1 MKQHMLLTKEKVMV
15 QTMTYKFHTQL
26 EKTYQGMK
34 MKTKYTLMRVG
45 LTLFMLG
52 TGAICLTM
60 HASAVDSIAQ
70 PKLSFEKYL
79 NEVGKNNLSYIAEKF
94 NINIAEAEVISQK
107 VLPDPEF
114 TFEGNDEGLDIELGY
129 TVELGNKRGA
139 RVRLA
144 RSQAE
149 VEKLSVE
156 YFFQELRA
164 EATNAFLETMM
175 HKELLDVKRSSY
187 EYMKQLSVS
196 DSIRFKLGEITEN
209 EARQSKVE
217 AISLLNEMYQQEAEY
232 KSALATLNQFMG
244 QTVEFTNIPSGNWT
258 HFTKDYIL
266 SALINSALDNR
277 IDLMASIK
285 KVETANYELKAT
297 KAERKMDVNLMVGY
311 EREWKRGR
319 GRIFPTEYNMLKA
332 GFSIPLKFSNTNKGA
347 IRAAE
352 YSIQQKDVEH
362 KNAQL
367 EVQKE
372 VAQAFYNYEA
382 SQRQVKEFEKGLLE
396 DSQKLLDGIV
406 YKYKRGETD
415 ILEVLIAQR
424 TYNEI
429 QEQYIATLKDNAS
442 ALIEVQKSCG
452 MWDIDF

>member
-1 MKQHMLLTKEKVMV
+1 M
-15 QTMTYKFHTQL
+15 
-26 EKTYQGMK
+26 
-34 MKTKYTLMRVG
+34 
-45 LTLFMLG
+45 
-52 TGAICLTM
+52 
-60 HASAVDSIAQ
+60 DSTIQ
-70 PKLSFEKYL
+70 QKLSFEKYL

-94 NINIAEAEVISQK
+94 NIQIAEAELISQK

-114 TFEGNDEGLDIELGY
+114 TFEGNDGGLDIELGY

-164 EATNAFLETMM
+164 EATDAFLEAMM

-187 EYMKQLSVS
+187 QYMSQLSVS

-217 AISLLNEMYQQEAEY
+217 AVSLLNEMYQQEAEY

-244 QTVEFTNIPSGNWT
+244 QTVEFHHIPSGDWER
-258 HFTKDYIL
+258 FIKEYLL
-266 SALINSALDNR
+266 SNLITLALDNR
-277 IDLMASIK
+277 IDLHASIK
-285 KVETANYELKAT
+285 KVEVANYELKAT

-311 EREWKRGR
+311 EREWKGKGR
-319 GRIFPTEYNMLKA
+319 VVPTEFSMLKA
-332 GFSIPLKFSNTNKGA
+332 GFSIPLKFSNRNKGA
-347 IRAAE
+347 IKAAQ
-352 YSIQQKDVEH
+352 YTIQQSNVEY
-362 KNAQL
+362 ASTQL

-382 SQRQVKEFEKGLLE
+382 AQKQVKEFEKGLLE
-396 DSQKLLDGIV
+396 DSQKLLDGVV

-429 QEQYIATLKDNAS
+429 QEQYLETLKANAS
-442 ALIEVQKSCG
+442 ALVNVQKSCG
-452 MWDIDF
+452 MWDIEF

>member
-1 MKQHMLLTKEKVMV
+1 MKVLTCELHTITEKI
-15 QTMTYKFHTQL
+15 
-26 EKTYQGMK
+26 YQGMK

-52 TGAICLTM
+52 TGAICLTT
-60 HASAVDSIAQ
+60 HASVVDSTAQ

-79 NEVGKNNLSYIAEKF
+79 NEVGKNNLGYIAEKF
-94 NINIAEAEVISQK
+94 NINIAEAEIISQK

-114 TFEGNDEGLDIELGY
+114 KFEGNDEGLDIELEY
-129 TVELGNKRGA
+129 TIELGNKRGA

-164 EATNAFLETMM
+164 EATDAFLEAMM
-175 HKELLDVKRSSY
+175 HKELLEVKRSSY
-187 EYMKQLSVS
+187 NYMKQLSVS

-217 AISLLNEMYQQEAEY
+217 AVSLLNEMYQQEAEY

-244 QTVEFTNIPSGNWT
+244 QTVEFINIPTGNWT
-258 HFTKDYIL
+258 HFSKDYIM
-266 SALINSALDNR
+266 SSLINSALDNR

-297 KAERKMDVNLMVGY
+297 KAERKMDVTLMMGY
-311 EREWKRGR
+311 EREWKKGR
-319 GRIFPTEYNMLKA
+319 GRIIPTEYSMLKA
-332 GFSIPLKFSNTNKGA
+332 GFTIPLKFSNTNKGE

-352 YSIQQKDVEH
+352 YTIQQRDIEH
-362 KNAQL
+362 KNSQL

-429 QEQYIATLKDNAS
+429 QEQYIETLKENAS
-442 ALIEVQKSCG
+442 ALVEVQKTCG